1 MNHTN
6 LNASTTTAATTTANV
21 NSHPHVTSLVATVK
35 KVKSSIA
42 RIVRVR
48 QKQSVNLVEA
58 ALNKIHGLV
67 NVLIAL
73 KSKCNV
79 QTKEYSTN
87 SNAHALGPIKKD

>member
-1 MNHTN
+1 MNQ
-6 LNASTTTAATTTANV
+6 NASTITAVTITANV
-21 NSHPHVTSLVATVK
+21 SSLQLAISLVATVK

-73 KSKCNV
+73 K
-79 QTKEYSTN
+79 
-87 SNAHALGPIKKD
+87 